1 MTLRE
6 YLEKNVGNRAK
17 IGAQRGSSFIFCDE
31 ITDETIDTIQKMSD
45 RQYKKI
51 TNTLQRLNDK
61 NTELESFTD
70 EADRLRE
77 WADRFEVSGDIRE
90 AIRIFISK
98 YNQVKHTTKNQLSR
112 ANTVVRMWEPYLDRQ
127 IMEKYKAINEYKTM
141 IVLVTGIENGAYWTI
156 KEYRDSLKKG
166 GMKNESA
173 ESGISDGSGADQGS
187 DKSNDS

>member
-1 MTLRE
+1 MTLRQ
-6 YLEKNVGNRAK
+6 YLEKNVGTRAK
-17 IGAQRGSSFIFCDE
+17 IGAQRGSSFIYCDE
-31 ITDETIDTIQKMSD
+31 IKDDTIDTIQKMSD

-51 TNTLQRLNDK
+51 TEHLWKMNEK
-61 NTELESFTD
+61 HTELEAFAD

-77 WADRFEVSGDIRE
+77 WSDRFVVSGDIRE
-90 AIRIFISK
+90 AIRIFTAK
-98 YNQVKHTTKNQLSR
+98 YRQVKHTTKEQLSR

-127 IMEKYKAINEYKTM
+127 VMENYKAVNEYQTKVV
-141 IVLVTGIENGAYWTI
+141 IITGIETGSYWTI

-187 DKSNDS
+187 DQSNDS